1 MSFKKKKL
9 LTLLIGI
16 IVMLVL
22 CLDINNSNNIDTNNR
37 KIVRVYNNTFSK
49 QTMMRNER
57 YQILKIAE
65 RKRQLEEEAR
75 RLAAEEEA
83 KRLAEEE
90 AKRLAEEEAKR
101 LAEEEAKRLAEEEE
115 AKRLAEE
122 EEARRL
128 AEEEEARRLA
138 EEEEA
143 RRLAEEAMQREMVY
157 EEQPEIEYYE
167 QQPVYE
173 EPNYVENGNV
183 IECIFEVSFYT
194 TAPDEGSGT
203 GIGASGEYVQP
214 WVSIALPPDIPFYST
229 ATIEGL
235 GTFINH
241 DTGSYIQ
248 WAGYDAET
256 GLPICRADICVSTKE
271 EAFSW
276 GRFYSKGFIVLN

>member
-1 MSFKKKKL
+1 MNFKKKKL
-9 LTLLIGI
+9 LTLLIGT

-22 CLDINNSNNIDTNNR
+22 CLDINGNNNIDTSNR
-37 KIVRVYNNTFSK
+37 RMVRVYNNTFSR

-90 AKRLAEEEAKR
+90 AR
-101 LAEEEAKRLAEEEE
+101 RLAEEEE
-115 AKRLAEE
+115 AKRLAEEEAERLAE

-143 RRLAEEAMQREMVY
+143 RRLAEEAMQQEIVY

-167 QQPVYE
+167 QQQVYE
-173 EPNYVENGNV
+173 EPNYTANGNV
-183 IECIFEVSFYT
+183 IECMFEVSFYT

-256 GLPICRADICVSTKE
+256 GLPICRVDICVSTKE

-276 GRFYSKGFIVLN
+276 GRFYSKGFIILN

>member
-1 MSFKKKKL
+1 MNFKKKKL
-9 LTLLIGI
+9 LTLLIGT

-22 CLDINNSNNIDTNNR
+22 CLDINSNNNTDTNNR
-37 KIVRVYNNTFSK
+37 RMVRVYNNTFSR

-90 AKRLAEEEAKR
+90 ARRLAEEEAKR
-101 LAEEEAKRLAEEEE
+101 LAEEEAERLA
-115 AKRLAEE
+115 E

-143 RRLAEEAMQREMVY
+143 RRLAEEAMQQEIVY

-167 QQPVYE
+167 QQQVYE
-173 EPNYVENGNV
+173 EPNYTANGNV
-183 IECIFEVSFYT
+183 IECMFEVSFYT

-256 GLPICRADICVSTKE
+256 GLPICRVDICVSTKE

-276 GRFYSKGFIVLN
+276 GRFYSKGFIILN

>member
-1 MSFKKKKL
+1 MNFKKKKL
-9 LTLLIGI
+9 LTLLIGT

-22 CLDINNSNNIDTNNR
+22 CLDINGNNNIDTSNR
-37 KIVRVYNNTFSK
+37 RMVRVYNNTFSR

-90 AKRLAEEEAKR
+90 AR
-101 LAEEEAKRLAEEEE
+101 RLAEEEE
-115 AKRLAEE
+115 AKRLAEEEAERLAE

-143 RRLAEEAMQREMVY
+143 RRLAEEAMQQEIVY

-167 QQPVYE
+167 QQQVYE
-173 EPNYVENGNV
+173 EPNYTANGNV
-183 IECIFEVSFYT
+183 IECMFEVSFYT

-256 GLPICRADICVSTKE
+256 GLPICRVDICVNTKE

-276 GRFYSKGFIVLN
+276 GRFYSKGFIILN

>member
-1 MSFKKKKL
+1 MNFKKKKL
-9 LTLLIGI
+9 LTLLIGT

-22 CLDINNSNNIDTNNR
+22 CLDINGNNNIDTSNR
-37 KIVRVYNNTFSK
+37 RMVRVYNNTFSR

-90 AKRLAEEEAKR
+90 AR
-101 LAEEEAKRLAEEEE
+101 RLAEEEE
-115 AKRLAEE
+115 AKKLAEE
-122 EEARRL
+122 EAERL
-128 AEEEEARRLA
+128 AEEEARRLA

-143 RRLAEEAMQREMVY
+143 RRLAEEAMQQEIVY

-167 QQPVYE
+167 QQQVYE
-173 EPNYVENGNV
+173 EPNYTANGNV
-183 IECIFEVSFYT
+183 IECMFEVSFYT

-256 GLPICRADICVSTKE
+256 GLPICRVDICVSTKE
-271 EAFSW
+271 EAFIW
-276 GRFYSKGFIVLN
+276 GRFYSKGFIILN

>member
-1 MSFKKKKL
+1 
-9 LTLLIGI
+9 
-16 IVMLVL
+16 MLVL
-22 CLDINNSNNIDTNNR
+22 CLDINSNNNTDTNNR
-37 KIVRVYNNTFSK
+37 RMVRVYNNTFSR

-90 AKRLAEEEAKR
+90 AR
-101 LAEEEAKRLAEEEE
+101 RLAEEEE
-115 AKRLAEE
+115 AKRLAEEEAERLAE

-143 RRLAEEAMQREMVY
+143 RRLAEEAMQQEIVY

-167 QQPVYE
+167 QQQVYE
-173 EPNYVENGNV
+173 EPNYTANGNV
-183 IECIFEVSFYT
+183 IECMFEVSFYT

-229 ATIEGL
+229 ATIDGL

-256 GLPICRADICVSTKE
+256 GLPICRVDICVSTKE

-276 GRFYSKGFIVLN
+276 GRFYSKGFIILN

>member
-1 MSFKKKKL
+1 MNFKKKKL
-9 LTLLIGI
+9 LTLLIGT

-22 CLDINNSNNIDTNNR
+22 CLDINGNNNIDTSNR
-37 KIVRVYNNTFSK
+37 RMVRVYNNTFSK

-83 KRLAEEE
+83 RRLAEEE

-101 LAEEEAKRLAEEEE
+101 LAEEEEARRLAEEEE

-128 AEEEEARRLA
+128 AEEEEA
-138 EEEEA
+138 
-143 RRLAEEAMQREMVY
+143 MQREMVY

-167 QQPVYE
+167 QQQVYE

-183 IECIFEVSFYT
+183 IECMFEVSFYT

-256 GLPICRADICVSTKE
+256 GLPICRVDICVSTKE

-276 GRFYSKGFIVLN
+276 GRFYSKGFIILN

>member
-1 MSFKKKKL
+1 MNFKKKKL
-9 LTLLIGI
+9 LTLLIGT

-22 CLDINNSNNIDTNNR
+22 CLDINGNNNIDTSNR
-37 KIVRVYNNTFSK
+37 RMVRVYNNTFSR

-90 AKRLAEEEAKR
+90 AR
-101 LAEEEAKRLAEEEE
+101 RLAEEEE
-115 AKRLAEE
+115 AKRLAEEEAERLAE

-138 EEEEA
+138 EEEET
-143 RRLAEEAMQREMVY
+143 RRLAEEAMQQEIVY

-167 QQPVYE
+167 QQQVYE
-173 EPNYVENGNV
+173 EPNYTANGNV
-183 IECIFEVSFYT
+183 IECMFEVSFYT

-256 GLPICRADICVSTKE
+256 GLPICRVDICVSTKE

-276 GRFYSKGFIVLN
+276 GRFYSKGFIILN

>member
-1 MSFKKKKL
+1 MNFKKKKL
-9 LTLLIGI
+9 LTLLIGT

-22 CLDINNSNNIDTNNR
+22 CLDINGNNNIDTSNR
-37 KIVRVYNNTFSK
+37 RMVRVYNNTFSR

-90 AKRLAEEEAKR
+90 AE
-101 LAEEEAKRLAEEEE
+101 RLAEEEE
-115 AKRLAEE
+115 AKRLAEEEAERLAE

-143 RRLAEEAMQREMVY
+143 RRLAEEAMQQEIAY

-167 QQPVYE
+167 QQEVYE
-173 EPNYVENGNV
+173 EPNYTANGNV
-183 IECIFEVSFYT
+183 IECMFEVSFYT

-256 GLPICRADICVSTKE
+256 GLPICRVDVCVSTKE

-276 GRFYSKGFIVLN
+276 GRFYSKGFIILN

>member
-1 MSFKKKKL
+1 M
-9 LTLLIGI
+9 
-16 IVMLVL
+16 
-22 CLDINNSNNIDTNNR
+22 
-37 KIVRVYNNTFSK
+37 VRAYNNTFSR
-49 QTMMRNER
+49 QTAIRSER
-57 YQILKIAE
+57 YQLFKIAE
-65 RKRQLEEEAR
+65 RKKQLEEEAR
-75 RLAAEEEA
+75 
-83 KRLAEEE
+83 
-90 AKRLAEEEAKR
+90 
-101 LAEEEAKRLAEEEE
+101 
-115 AKRLAEE
+115 RLAEE

-143 RRLAEEAMQREMVY
+143 RRLAEEEEAKRLAEEVVWQENIIY
-157 EEQPEIEYYE
+157 EEQQTIDYYE
-167 QQPVYE
+167 SSQTYE
-173 EPNYVENGNV
+173 ESTQIPNGNV
-183 IECIFEVSFYT
+183 IECVFEVSFYT

-248 WAGYDAET
+248 WAGYDEST

-276 GRFYSKGFIVLN
+276 GRFYSKGFIILN

>member
-1 MSFKKKKL
+1 MNFKKKKL
-9 LTLLIGI
+9 LTLLIGT

-22 CLDINNSNNIDTNNR
+22 CLDINGNNNIDTSNR
-37 KIVRVYNNTFSK
+37 RMVRVYNNTFSR

-90 AKRLAEEEAKR
+90 A
-101 LAEEEAKRLAEEEE
+101 
-115 AKRLAEE
+115 
-122 EEARRL
+122 RRL

-143 RRLAEEAMQREMVY
+143 RRLAEEAMQQEIVY

-167 QQPVYE
+167 QQQVYE
-173 EPNYVENGNV
+173 EPNYTANGNV
-183 IECIFEVSFYT
+183 IECMFEVSFYT

-256 GLPICRADICVSTKE
+256 GLPICRVDICVSTKE

-276 GRFYSKGFIVLN
+276 GRFYSKGFIILN

>member
-1 MSFKKKKL
+1 MNFKKKKL
-9 LTLLIGI
+9 LTLLIGT

-22 CLDINNSNNIDTNNR
+22 CLDINGNNNIDTSNR
-37 KIVRVYNNTFSK
+37 RMVRVYNNTFSK

-57 YQILKIAE
+57 YQILKIVE
-65 RKRQLEEEAR
+65 RKRQL
-75 RLAAEEEA
+75 
-83 KRLAEEE
+83 
-90 AKRLAEEEAKR
+90 
-101 LAEEEAKRLAEEEE
+101 
-115 AKRLAEE
+115 
-122 EEARRL
+122 
-128 AEEEEARRLA
+128 
-138 EEEEA
+138 EEEA
-143 RRLAEEAMQREMVY
+143 RRLAEEAMQREIVY

-167 QQPVYE
+167 QQQVYE

-183 IECIFEVSFYT
+183 IECMFEVSFYT

-256 GLPICRADICVSTKE
+256 GLPICRVDICVSTKE

-276 GRFYSKGFIVLN
+276 GRFYSKGFIILN

>member
-1 MSFKKKKL
+1 MNFKKKKL
-9 LTLLIGI
+9 LTLLIGT

-22 CLDINNSNNIDTNNR
+22 CLDINGNNNIDTSNR
-37 KIVRVYNNTFSK
+37 RMVRVYNNTFSK

-101 LAEEEAKRLAEEEE
+101 LAEEEAKRLAEEE
-115 AKRLAEE
+115 
-122 EEARRL
+122 ARRL

-143 RRLAEEAMQREMVY
+143 RRLAEEAMQQEIVY

-167 QQPVYE
+167 QQQQVYE
-173 EPNYVENGNV
+173 EPNYTANGNV
-183 IECIFEVSFYT
+183 IECMFEVSFYT

-256 GLPICRADICVSTKE
+256 GLPICRVDICVSTKE

-276 GRFYSKGFIVLN
+276 GRFYSKGFIILN

>member
-1 MSFKKKKL
+1 MNFKKKKL
-9 LTLLIGI
+9 LTLLIGT

-22 CLDINNSNNIDTNNR
+22 CLDINGNNNIDTSNR
-37 KIVRVYNNTFSK
+37 RMVRVYNNTFSR

-90 AKRLAEEEAKR
+90 AR
-101 LAEEEAKRLAEEEE
+101 RLAEEEE
-115 AKRLAEE
+115 AKRLAEEEAERLAE

-143 RRLAEEAMQREMVY
+143 RRLAEEAMQQEIVY

-167 QQPVYE
+167 QQQVYE
-173 EPNYVENGNV
+173 EPNYTVNGNV
-183 IECIFEVSFYT
+183 IECMFEVSFYT

-256 GLPICRADICVSTKE
+256 GLPICRVDICVSTKE

-276 GRFYSKGFIVLN
+276 GRFYSKGFIILN

>member
-1 MSFKKKKL
+1 MNFKKKKL
-9 LTLLIGI
+9 LTLLIGT

-22 CLDINNSNNIDTNNR
+22 CLDINSNNNIDTSNR
-37 KIVRVYNNTFSK
+37 RMVRVYNNTFNR
-49 QTMMRNER
+49 QTMIRSER
-57 YQILKIAE
+57 YQVLKIAE
-65 RKRQLEEEAR
+65 QKRQLEEARRLAEEKARRLAEEEAR
-75 RLAAEEEA
+75 RLAEEEEA

-90 AKRLAEEEAKR
+90 AKRLAEEEA
-101 LAEEEAKRLAEEEE
+101 
-115 AKRLAEE
+115 
-122 EEARRL
+122 RRL

-138 EEEEA
+138 EEEA
-143 RRLAEEAMQREMVY
+143 RRLAEEAMQQEIVY

-167 QQPVYE
+167 QQEVYE

-276 GRFYSKGFIVLN
+276 GRFYSKGFIILN

>member
-1 MSFKKKKL
+1 MNFKKKKL
-9 LTLLIGI
+9 LTLLIGT

-22 CLDINNSNNIDTNNR
+22 CLDINSNNNTDTNNR
-37 KIVRVYNNTFSK
+37 RMVRVYNNTFSR

-83 KRLAEEE
+83 RRLAEEEARRLVEEEE
-90 AKRLAEEEAKR
+90 AKRLAEEEAER
-101 LAEEEAKRLAEEEE
+101 LAEEEAR
-115 AKRLAEE
+115 RLAEE

-143 RRLAEEAMQREMVY
+143 RRLAEEAMQQEIVY

-167 QQPVYE
+167 QQQVYE
-173 EPNYVENGNV
+173 EPNYTANGNV
-183 IECIFEVSFYT
+183 IECMFEVSFYT

-256 GLPICRADICVSTKE
+256 GLPICRVDICVSTKE

-276 GRFYSKGFIVLN
+276 GRFYSKGFIILN

>member
-1 MSFKKKKL
+1 MNFKKKKL
-9 LTLLIGI
+9 LTLLIGT

-22 CLDINNSNNIDTNNR
+22 CLDINGNNNIDTSNR
-37 KIVRVYNNTFSK
+37 RMVRVYNNTFSK

-75 RLAAEEEA
+75 RLA
-83 KRLAEEE
+83 
-90 AKRLAEEEAKR
+90 
-101 LAEEEAKRLAEEEE
+101 
-115 AKRLAEE
+115 
-122 EEARRL
+122 
-128 AEEEEARRLA
+128 
-138 EEEEA
+138 
-143 RRLAEEAMQREMVY
+143 EEAMQREIVY

-167 QQPVYE
+167 QQQVYE

-183 IECIFEVSFYT
+183 IECMFEVSFYT

-256 GLPICRADICVSTKE
+256 GLPICRVDICVSTKE

-276 GRFYSKGFIVLN
+276 GRFYSKGFIILN

>member
-1 MSFKKKKL
+1 MNFKKKKL
-9 LTLLIGI
+9 LTLLIGV

-22 CLDINNSNNIDTNNR
+22 CLDINSNNNTDTNNR
-37 KIVRVYNNTFSK
+37 RMVRVYNNTFSR
-49 QTMMRNER
+49 QTMIRSER
-57 YQILKIAE
+57 YQVLKIAE
-65 RKRQLEEEAR
+65 QKIQLEEAR
-75 RLAAEEEA
+75 RLAEEEA
-83 KRLAEEE
+83 RRLAEEE

-101 LAEEEAKRLAEEEE
+101 LA
-115 AKRLAEE
+115 E

-143 RRLAEEAMQREMVY
+143 RRLAEEEARRLAEEAMQQEIVY

-167 QQPVYE
+167 QQEVYE
-173 EPNYVENGNV
+173 EPNYTENGNV

-276 GRFYSKGFIVLN
+276 GRFYSKGFIILN